1 MSDERIERLS
11 KRFSTH
17 AVGRPSRSNRARGR
31 HTFYV
36 DTELVN
42 RLDALYQEV
51 NHELYPK
58 QVNKSTFL
66 ETLIEYGM
74 GHIADL
80 KATLSE
86 AARTPEATE
95 K

>member
-11 KRFSTH
+11 RRFSTH
-17 AVGRPSRSNRARGR
+17 AIGRPKRTNRSRAR
-31 HTFYV
+31 HTFYI
-36 DTELVN
+36 DTELVD
-42 RLDALYQEV
+42 RVDALYQEI

-66 ETLIEYGM
+66 EALFEYGL
-74 GHIADL
+74 GHVADL
-80 KATLSE
+80 KATLRE
-86 AARTPEATE
+86 ATQTPEATE

>member
-1 MSDERIERLS
+1 
-11 KRFSTH
+11 
-17 AVGRPSRSNRARGR
+17 
-31 HTFYV
+31 
-36 DTELVN
+36 
-42 RLDALYQEV
+42 LYQEV

-86 AARTPEATE
+86 AARTPEVTE